1 MTKRTLLQIILLWV
15 TILSSAA
22 QTVYDVTA
30 AGAIGDG
37 ITDDAQ
43 AIQRTIDR
51 CSAEGGGR
59 VLLPRNHTF
68 LAGPIELKSN
78 VELYLEAT
86 ATLKANPDESIYNLS
101 AFGENRGEGMLWLWA
116 NHAENISICGK
127 GTIHGNGI
135 AFMGAAATVTQRTN
149 SVSVR
154 N

>member
-1 MTKRTLLQIILLWV
+1 MQICLLWLTV
-15 TILSSAA
+15 MSSAA

-30 AGAIGDG
+30 AGAIGNG

-51 CSAEGGGR
+51 CSQEGGGR

-86 ATLKANPDESIYNLS
+86 ATLKANPDESIYHLS
-101 AFGENRGEGMLWLWA
+101 AFGENRGEGML
-116 NHAENISICGK
+116 
-127 GTIHGNGI
+127 
-135 AFMGAAATVTQRTN
+135 
-149 SVSVR
+149 
-154 N
+154 